1 MTASLQ
7 CVPLLPRSAS
17 ALAKADARR
26 TQGGLVLD
34 AGTGNGKYLGC
45 RSVLAWDGKAADS
58 LPRPLKGKGRAL
70 EPDDA
75 AHGDEHRSPRS
86 DLLPVGFDMSAG
98 LLGIASAKGHEVV
111 RGDCVDLSCWRR
123 GAFVRPLVL
132 SLSLPPRRFTLTK
145 PRHTLAE
152 PRHLDRDHPPLC
164 DARSPCRV
172 RQGASAQHIPSLQ
185 SSATSTSARNCRG
198 PRKPPDARFP
208 PQQMILAVLHPSPP
222 TSSSASSP
230 SGPLAPAPLPAQL
243 LIVVWS
249 VEQDP
254 ALAARGGDRS
264 ARRTTG
270 GKKGA
275 VPVEAPLDDAPE
287 STAGPGSA
295 VDGARGEGQDVLVP
309 WERQAQVPRKRE
321 KGAPRERRP
330 KGARAQ
336 PSASAEV
343 EQASSSPAQSALEPT
358 LGPTLAADDAPLD
371 SPSSISPPPAA
382 AADPK
387 PTFNRYY
394 HLFQQYELSA
404 LVARAAQQLGLALSA
419 PAGYALDEGAHE
431 DGSGEAAEREDG
443 ASREGRAVSGEVDGW
458 EAFVELEEERW
469 ERENWVVEVAVGW
482 RRLDNGAARGGP

>member
-1 MTASLQ
+1 MPRSPPTFLEPGTLAGRSSSASLTASLQ

-222 TSSSASSP
+222 TSSSHPHHFPLSSSSS
-230 SGPLAPAPLPAQL
+230 SGLSSKTQRSPLA
-243 LIVVWS
+243 
-249 VEQDP
+249 
-254 ALAARGGDRS
+254 AA
-264 ARRTTG
+264 
-270 GKKGA
+270 
-275 VPVEAPLDDAPE
+275 
-287 STAGPGSA
+287 TA
-295 VDGARGEGQDVLVP
+295 
-309 WERQAQVPRKRE
+309 
-321 KGAPRERRP
+321 
-330 KGARAQ
+330 
-336 PSASAEV
+336 
-343 EQASSSPAQSALEPT
+343 
-358 LGPTLAADDAPLD
+358 
-371 SPSSISPPPAA
+371 
-382 AADPK
+382 
-387 PTFNRYY
+387 
-394 HLFQQYELSA
+394 
-404 LVARAAQQLGLALSA
+404 ARAA
-419 PAGYALDEGAHE
+419 
-431 DGSGEAAEREDG
+431 
-443 ASREGRAVSGEVDGW
+443 
-458 EAFVELEEERW
+458 
-469 ERENWVVEVAVGW
+469 
-482 RRLDNGAARGGP
+482 RRAARRAPCRSRRRSTTRPSRLQDRAQR

>member
-1 MTASLQ
+1 MAADLAASFESLH
-7 CVPLLPRSAS
+7 VHAVYDEIAADFSRTRHSRWPFVERFFGRLPP
-17 ALAKADARR
+17 
-26 TQGGLVLD
+26 GGLVLD

-58 LPRPLKGKGRAL
+58 LARAPKGKGRAV
-70 EPDDA
+70 EPADEVRD
-75 AHGDEHRSPRS
+75 DEHRPPRS

-98 LLGIASAKGHEVV
+98 LLAIASAKGHEVV

-123 GAFVRPLVL
+123 GAFNHAISIATIHHFATPA
-132 SLSLPPRRFTLTK
+132 RRVESVK
-145 PRHTLAE
+145 
-152 PRHLDRDHPPLC
+152 
-164 DARSPCRV
+164 
-172 RQGASAQHIPSLQ
+172 
-185 SSATSTSARNCRG
+185 
-198 PRKPPDARFP
+198 
-208 PQQMILAVLHPSPP
+208 QMILAVLPLSPP
-222 TSSSASSP
+222 PSSSLSPP
-230 SGPLAPAPLPAQL
+230 SGALAPAPPPSKL

-275 VPVEAPLDDAPE
+275 VPVEAPLEGSQEASEGAAAP
-287 STAGPGSA
+287 
-295 VDGARGEGQDVLVP
+295 ARGEGQDVFVP

-321 KGAPRERRP
+321 KGMPRERRP

-336 PSASAEV
+336 PSDAVEGERASSAAALPPLEPPVEGASAA
-343 EQASSSPAQSALEPT
+343 ASGGPLESPSTP
-358 LGPTLAADDAPLD
+358 PLAATT
-371 SPSSISPPPAA
+371 A

-387 PTFNRYY
+387 PSFNRYY

-404 LVARAAQQLGLALSA
+404 LVARAALQLGLAFSA
-419 PAGYALDEGAHE
+419 PAEYAL
-431 DGSGEAAEREDG
+431 GEIACDDG
-443 ASREGRAVSGEVDGW
+443 AGAPRDEVAQEQRARGCEEEAW

-482 RRLDNGAARGGP
+482 RRRLGDSRGQTRA